1 MKIQKSIGEI
11 MNIQILLIAC
21 VTTLYFILPAYFSNG
36 SGLVFGGGM
45 PVDFGKTDKKGVR
58 WIGDGVTWR
67 GFIAGTFIGTITGA
81 VQGYFGP
88 EILSNFGQYIITPIA
103 TSLPHGIMVGFLL
116 GFGALLGDAIG
127 SFLKRRLGIGRGKP
141 APILDQLDFIIVALI
156 LVSLVVKLNWI
167 CAVLAIVLTLI
178 IHLLT
183 NSIAYLLG
191 MKDVWY

>member
-1 MKIQKSIGEI
+1 MDIQMI
-11 MNIQILLIAC
+11 LIAC

-36 SGLVFGGGM
+36 AGLVFGGGM
-45 PVDFGKTDKKGVR
+45 PVDFGKSDSTGNR

-67 GFIAGTFIGTITGA
+67 GLIGGTVIGIITGA

-88 EILSNFGQYIITPIA
+88 QILAEFGDYIITPII
-103 TSLPHGIMVGFLL
+103 TNIPQGILIGFLL

-141 APILDQLDFIIVALI
+141 APILDQLDFLIVALI
-156 LVSLVVKLNWI
+156 LVSFVVKLNWLFVI
-167 CAVLAIVLTLI
+167 IAIVSTLAIHLI
-178 IHLLT
+178 A
-183 NSIAYLLG
+183 NSAAYLLG